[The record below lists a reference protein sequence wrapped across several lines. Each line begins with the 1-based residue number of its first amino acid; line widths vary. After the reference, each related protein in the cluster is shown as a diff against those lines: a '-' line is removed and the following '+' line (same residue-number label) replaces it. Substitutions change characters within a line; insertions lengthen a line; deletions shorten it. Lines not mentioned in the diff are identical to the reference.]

1 MNYIKYVVVLVL
13 LTAIGGLYYLYSEE
27 KKEVV
32 QLQKEIAK
40 LEIAKQS
47 SENTLNYIQNAYEK
61 QAESLQSHLT
71 NARVLEE
78 ENKRLRGVL
87 ERYKDREEVVK
98 TKPKLIERRANIAT
112 TNIVQQYRCVS
123 AAESGAEDCN

>member
-1 MNYIKYVVVLVL
+1 MKYIRYVVILVL
-13 LTAIGGLYYLYSEE
+13 LTTIGGLYYLYNEE
-27 KKEVV
+27 RKEVV
-32 QLQKEIAK
+32 QLQKEITK

-47 SENTLNYIQNAYEK
+47 SENALNYIQNAYEK
-61 QAESLQSHLT
+61 QVESLQSLQT

-98 TKPKLIERRANIAT
+98 AKPKLIERRANIAT
-112 TNIVQQYRCVS
+112 ANIVQQYRCVS

>member
-1 MNYIKYVVVLVL
+1 MNYIKYVVILVL
-13 LTAIGGLYYLYSEE
+13 LTTIGGLYYLYNEE
-27 KKEVV
+27 RKEVV
-32 QLQKEIAK
+32 QLQKEITK

-47 SENTLNYIQNAYEK
+47 SENALNYIQNAYEK
-61 QAESLQSHLT
+61 QVESLQSLQT

-87 ERYKDREEVVK
+87 ERYRDREEVVK
-98 TKPKLIERRANIAT
+98 AKPKLIERRANIAT
-112 TNIVQQYRCVS
+112 ANIVQQYRCVS